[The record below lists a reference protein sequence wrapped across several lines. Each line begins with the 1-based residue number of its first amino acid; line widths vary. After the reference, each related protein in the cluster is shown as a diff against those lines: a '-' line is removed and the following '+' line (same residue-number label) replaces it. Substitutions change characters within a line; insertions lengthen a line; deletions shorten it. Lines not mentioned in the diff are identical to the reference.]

1 MAKVASPFGALILI
15 LLATVVA
22 GCTGEKER
30 LLAESD
36 LPRLALQPSDLS
48 QQWIRF
54 DEGRQ
59 LRADA
64 PLGERGD
71 ATRFDRLDGWK
82 ARYRRPGSPE
92 TEGPLVIES
101 RADLF
106 AAVSGAEQDFD
117 VAIAD
122 LERSGTA
129 GGLGDL
135 GDEARVRN
143 IAGEPGQLATVTII
157 WREQNV
163 LATLTAN
170 GFGGRLEEDD
180 VVALAHKQQQRIE
193 RARG

>member
-1 MAKVASPFGALILI
+1 MARVASPFGSLVLI
-15 LLATVVA
+15 LLVTFLA
-22 GCTGEKER
+22 GCSGENEQ

-36 LPRLALQPSDLS
+36 LPRLVLQPADLTGP
-48 QQWIRF
+48 WTRF

-64 PLGERGD
+64 LPGERAD
-71 ATRFDRLDGWK
+71 VTRFGRLDGWK

-106 AAVSGAEQDFD
+106 AEVSGAEQDFD

-122 LERSGTA
+122 LERGGTA
-129 GGLGDL
+129 AGLGDL
-135 GDEARVRN
+135 GDEARVRSS
-143 IAGEPGQLATVTII
+143 AGEPGELATVTIV

-170 GFGGRLEEDD
+170 GFGGKLDEDD
-180 VVALAHKQQQRIE
+180 VVALARKQQQRIE